1 MAENITSEN
10 AKHAFVPKVG
20 IARLPSPSYPNLKDG
35 DLAANPVS
43 EALDRLADSL
53 GWANESGPFGRVIP
67 AGARVLIK
75 PNLVLHQNDDPRF
88 HGPEGINCLVT
99 HASLIRAAV
108 EAALR
113 TGAGEV
119 LVGDA
124 PIQGCDFDALIKTSG
139 LDVWSREQ
147 MSRDPR
153 FKGVRDFRRT
163 TCVIVHGVRVA
174 AENLQSEDHFT
185 LFDLGRESLLEPISS
200 ADPRFRVAWYDH
212 RLMAKTHH
220 QGKHQYLVAREV
232 VDADVLINLP
242 KLKTHKKAGVTCAL
256 KNLIGING
264 NKEYLPHH
272 RVGGPK
278 TGGDNYPDD
287 GVIKRALEFVSDRQ
301 NITTSYAGGMLWH
314 LFFALL
320 VRASRA
326 SGDRVG
332 LDGSWLGNDTIWR
345 TCLDLNRIL
354 LYGKSDGTMSEEMQR
369 RVIHIADAVIAGQ
382 GNGPLAPEPLELG
395 LLLGS
400 NNAAAMD
407 WIGAQLLAYDPEK
420 ISLVRHA
427 FDQFRWP
434 IANSPSNRVEL
445 VGDLGA
451 GYPQPILD
459 AMRPRVSHPVGWR
472 DAAAEP
478 RSGTSDSDQLAEARS
493 SSVEPQDA

>member
-174 AENLQSEDHFT
+174 A
-185 LFDLGRESLLEPISS
+185 G
-200 ADPRFRVAWYDH
+200 
-212 RLMAKTHH
+212 
-220 QGKHQYLVAREV
+220 
-232 VDADVLINLP
+232 
-242 KLKTHKKAGVTCAL
+242 
-256 KNLIGING
+256 
-264 NKEYLPHH
+264 
-272 RVGGPK
+272 
-278 TGGDNYPDD
+278 
-287 GVIKRALEFVSDRQ
+287 
-301 NITTSYAGGMLWH
+301 
-314 LFFALL
+314 
-320 VRASRA
+320 
-326 SGDRVG
+326 
-332 LDGSWLGNDTIWR
+332 
-345 TCLDLNRIL
+345 
-354 LYGKSDGTMSEEMQR
+354 
-369 RVIHIADAVIAGQ
+369 
-382 GNGPLAPEPLELG
+382 
-395 LLLGS
+395 
-400 NNAAAMD
+400 
-407 WIGAQLLAYDPEK
+407 
-420 ISLVRHA
+420 
-427 FDQFRWP
+427 
-434 IANSPSNRVEL
+434 
-445 VGDLGA
+445 
-451 GYPQPILD
+451 
-459 AMRPRVSHPVGWR
+459 
-472 DAAAEP
+472 
-478 RSGTSDSDQLAEARS
+478 
-493 SSVEPQDA
+493 